1 MQQAGKREGLVL
13 RTDSWVV
20 DKKLKV
26 TCLVSDDMVV
36 SWIRGQVEIEMIKD
50 TEPWN
55 NNLYKKSRGRLA

>member
-50 TEPWN
+50 TGPWN

>member
-1 MQQAGKREGLVL
+1 ML
-13 RTDSWVV
+13 RTDSWIV

>member
-1 MQQAGKREGLVL
+1 ML

-50 TEPWN
+50 TGPWN